1 MRMVHLALL
10 VLLSV
15 LLIACKPVS
24 LENQQATATTY
35 EALSMTDAMQ
45 AAEDGALAL
54 CAVDVAEGPDAYA
67 ANICSVSTRLAC
79 QLISEEIADSW
90 QELVSGFSSEKMA
103 CTFSTS
109 RLLEEG
115 EQYGMPVQSWRVLL
129 KGVQGFSAGEID
141 QEYWLQTAEEDGHW
155 KFNRLLS
162 NGEISFYLELQKLEE
177 EGYEGEAK

>member
-1 MRMVHLALL
+1 MIAIIDYGAGNLRSVANAVASLDYQPKVTRRPTDVLGAAAVILPGVGAAADTMRSLRESGMVE
-10 VLLSV
+10 VV
-15 LLIACKPVS
+15 
-24 LENQQATATTY
+24 
-35 EALSMTDAMQ
+35 
-45 AAEDGALAL
+45 
-54 CAVDVAEGPDAYA
+54 
-67 ANICSVSTRLAC
+67 C
-79 QLISEEIADSW
+79 QLISEEIANSW

-129 KGVQGFSAGEID
+129 KGIQGFSANELD

-177 EGYEGEAK
+177 EGLEGEAK